1 MDYTWFYRDGLVF
14 ILFQEIIDP
23 VIAPPCQLRNGIEN
37 EKKRNATNGFP
48 NQESGSEYQFG
59 YGNSN
64 FVRETNRLSRFLYS
78 SAIRFVLLFSFR
90 YFGPVGL
97 GAEPT
102 RFCYRVFT
110 GFYRVFFSW
119 DDCFQFPLVVVVVV
133 VEDIEDVAVT
143 RFFVSL
149 LTWLSTGA
157 LPSWK
162 KNWNSAITRP
172 SIVFFTSF
180 SAHAIVLLQD

>member
-1 MDYTWFYRDGLVF
+1 MAFPTRNQVRNTNSDMETLILSVKRIVF
-14 ILFQEIIDP
+14 LDFFIHQP
-23 VIAPPCQLRNGIEN
+23 
-37 EKKRNATNGFP
+37 
-48 NQESGSEYQFG
+48 
-59 YGNSN
+59 
-64 FVRETNRLSRFLYS
+64 
-78 SAIRFVLLFSFR
+78 FVL
-90 YFGPVGL
+90 
-97 GAEPT
+97 
-102 RFCYRVFT
+102 FCYFRFDILVPSALALNRRVFVTEFLPGFT
-110 GFYRVFFSW
+110 GFFFSW